1 MATVFQIKS
10 RKNTWRIQIE
20 LGRDPVTDKRL
31 VHYETVKGSK
41 SDARRR
47 ATELQHKLDNGTI
60 VNPSNYTVAELL
72 QDWLKDHAKPN
83 TRVRTYDGY
92 EMIVINI

>member
-1 MATVFQIKS
+1 MASIEQRKGQ
-10 RKNTWRIQIE
+10 KNTWRIQIE
-20 LGRDPVTDKRL
+20 IGKDPVTGRRL
-31 VHYETVKGSK
+31 LHYETIKGSK
-41 SDARRR
+41 ADAKRR

-83 TRVRTYDGY
+83 TRVRT
-92 EMIVINI
+92 